1 MMIERREGG
10 SWEEAM
16 SDRRF
21 RVKNTLTIA
30 RGMKTREGGQSSVQM
45 EKVHT
50 LSDII
55 TYYLLQG
62 PSAGFSKG

>member
-21 RVKNTLTIA
+21 RVKNILTIA
-30 RGMKTREGGQSSVQM
+30 RGMKTREEEQRSVQM

-50 LSDII
+50 LPDIV
-55 TYYLLQG
+55 TCYLLQD
-62 PSAGFSKG
+62 PSADISKG